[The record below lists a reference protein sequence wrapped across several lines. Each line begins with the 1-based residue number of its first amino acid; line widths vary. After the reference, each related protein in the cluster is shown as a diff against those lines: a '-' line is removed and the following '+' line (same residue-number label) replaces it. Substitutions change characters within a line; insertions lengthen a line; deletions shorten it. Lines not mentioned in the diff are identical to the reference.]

1 HPFPTRRSSDLFA
14 TYRIDT
20 RLAAVRP
27 ECEGKGIF
35 ADVVAKNWRSQI
47 RNDLAVDT
55 HQRSARL
62 PGINDPVPA
71 LREQQALVQLV
82 IGVAEIGLAIVEEI
96 LRGVRTAD
104 PFLPCG
110 PDQVEGIVP
119 LERHHLEIR
128 RSIPSEDRS
137 HGGYDANGCQQA
149 DDCTLAH
156 DNSSAFLERV
166 ESGNGTR
173 TAQTTTRES
182 GPVPSDAHPESRAN
196 L

>member
-1 HPFPTRRSSDLFA
+1 MSLC
-14 TYRIDT
+14 
-20 RLAAVRP
+20 RL
-27 ECEGKGIF
+27 G
-35 ADVVAKNWRSQI
+35 S
-47 RNDLAVDT
+47 RNEA
-55 HQRSARL
+55 SPCL

-119 LERHHLEIR
+119 FERHHLEIR

-137 HGGYDANGCQQA
+137 HGCYDANGCQQA
-149 DDCTLAH
+149 NDCTLAH

-166 ESGNGTR
+166 KPGKCCKHRTDDRSGAKGQSRR
-173 TAQTTTRES
+173 TLTLNREQTC
-182 GPVPSDAHPESRAN
+182 PPSN
-196 L
+196 LAPCFDPAVLSKSWGWTSSWFSSTAAR